1 MPNTIYCRECG
12 CPRRELTAADPK
24 QLEKELFKNP
34 QLNLRIAPT
43 VSEITK
49 FQESPLS
56 LELLWLGLAFL
67 AVEVALVWNFSTG
80 LVAMLA
86 VVIVAGVLHLAP
98 WIGPAPAIAGGVLI
112 VCLLFLMIL
121 QRFLTRH
128 PKKNVSF
135 TF

>member
-1 MPNTIYCRECG
+1 VNVDSQEG
-12 CPRRELTAADPK
+12 NLTAANPA
-24 QLEKELFKNP
+24 QLEKELFKDP

-43 VSEITK
+43 VTNGEITT

-56 LELLWLGLAFL
+56 LELLWFGLALL

-112 VCLLFLMIL
+112 ACLLFLMIL

-128 PKKNVSF
+128 PGKSSRSLF
-135 TF
+135 